1 MAPSGRGTFARSR
14 LPTSDGSGPRG
25 RERHAVDVAAQGGGR
40 RVHVAVRVNP
50 EQANRQLLRSPRP
63 MRGRR
68 HRPGGEAVVAAE
80 HKRQGAVIQ
89 TPARRLVQLL
99 TDLRDVVDILLPLVL
114 PLPRSGMAPKIA
126 RSTV

>member
-1 MAPSGRGTFARSR
+1 
-14 LPTSDGSGPRG
+14 
-25 RERHAVDVAAQGGGR
+25 
-40 RVHVAVRVNP
+40 
-50 EQANRQLLRSPRP
+50 